1 MCFSFLSRNQL
12 LRWSIFALVIF
23 PGSVFASVQEETSK
37 GDAAFKS
44 GKMKDAEKY
53 YSSALKM
60 DPDSW
65 RIMRGLAE
73 TKFQLKKYR
82 LANTLLKQPQGFP

>member
-23 PGSVFASVQEETSK
+23 PVSVFASVQEETSK
-37 GDAAFKS
+37 GDAAFKL

-53 YSSALKM
+53 YCL
-60 DPDSW
+60 
-65 RIMRGLAE
+65 
-73 TKFQLKKYR
+73 
-82 LANTLLKQPQGFP
+82 